1 MSKKVDTA
9 SQFIYSLQFSFGY
22 NSLVCTWSAPSP
34 QEMFQKTGLRSISK
48 LLTLLCH
55 DLWFMLHLWNF
66 FKIIYSSVNYYLSS
80 FSGFCES
87 GFLGRHPLIIWSM
100 YVEALLFCFREFK
113 YFLCILGRFWRT
125 FGDLNQWKISFNRIG
140 QLGHWMCQRT
150 PARCLHKHR

>member
-22 NSLVCTWSAPSP
+22 NSFVCTWSAPSP

-66 FKIIYSSVNYYLSS
+66 FKIIYSWVNYYLSS
-80 FSGFCES
+80 FNGFCTSQLLNIYLWVRFFGET
-87 GFLGRHPLIIWSM
+87 PLNNLEYVCRSIAILFSWIQIFFMYLRAILEDLWWPQSM
-100 YVEALLFCFREFK
+100 EDF
-113 YFLCILGRFWRT
+113 I
-125 FGDLNQWKISFNRIG
+125 
-140 QLGHWMCQRT
+140 
-150 PARCLHKHR
+150 